1 MPKHVMQPSCVEL
14 LLAQSQ
20 QLTFAQLSKSE
31 AEAIADIAQY
41 QSWEDGSFL
50 SDFGAPLAKAPF
62 YLLLQGYVAVQI
74 ALPGRSAP
82 IVANVEEP
90 GCIFGTDALFMPTER
105 YARYVT
111 DGDVTCALFT
121 TQTMEALSQR
131 RPELAY
137 KLLALVGASI
147 FKNFRINIKRLAI
160 NAAMAISEKE
170 QFEGELSAAQHRAK
184 VALGIDP
191 DA

>member
-20 QLTFAQLSKSE
+20 QLAFAQLSNAE
-31 AEAIADIAQY
+31 AEAIADIAQF
-41 QSWEDGSFL
+41 QSWQDGSIL

-62 YLLLQGYVAVQI
+62 YFLLQGYVAVQI

-90 GCIFGTDALFMPTER
+90 GCFFGTDSLYMPTER

-121 TQTMEALSQR
+121 TQTMETLSQR

-147 FKNFRINIKRLAI
+147 FRNFRINIKRLAI
-160 NAAMAISEKE
+160 NASMAISEKE
-170 QFEGELSAAQHRAK
+170 QFEGELQAAQHRAK

>member
-1 MPKHVMQPSCVEL
+1 MPKHVMQTSCVEL

-20 QLTFAQLSKSE
+20 QLAFAQLSNAE

-41 QSWEDGSFL
+41 QSWQDGSIL

-62 YLLLQGYVAVQI
+62 YFLLQGYVAVQI

-90 GCIFGTDALFMPTER
+90 GCFFGTDSLYMPTER

-121 TQTMEALSQR
+121 TQTMETLSQR

-147 FKNFRINIKRLAI
+147 FRNFRINIKRLAI
-160 NAAMAISEKE
+160 NASMAISEKE
-170 QFEGELSAAQHRAK
+170 QFEGELQAAQHRAK
-184 VALGIDP
+184 VALGINP